1 MQNKTSKI
9 TENSYIQSVNKS
21 IDFMELH
28 YSEKITLEMLAAEG
42 CFSAWHFHRIF
53 KGIVG
58 ENPQEYLSRVRLEK
72 AVMLMNQKYSIT
84 EIALAAGFSSSSH
97 FSQTFKKHYNVSPK
111 QWHSR
116 ELIKRNA
123 GRQMP
128 CADFSD
134 QRVSVKIQNYPPLSV
149 AYIRNI
155 GSYDFKIGF
164 AWKRLMAWARKNDL
178 VSGSSHR
185 LSCSWDSPE
194 LTPDGKLRYDA
205 CIILPADIDASIRK
219 NAPVSFRSIEGGRY
233 AVFLFEGNLS
243 DLTSFYDTVYGDLL
257 PRSDLRLRES
267 IGYRV
272 HFETAAEQMRGICR
286 QELRVPLV

>member
-1 MQNKTSKI
+1 
-9 TENSYIQSVNKS
+9 
-21 IDFMELH
+21 MELH

-58 ENPQEYLSRVRLEK
+58 ETPQEYLNRIRLEK
-72 AVMLMNQKYSIT
+72 AVMLMDQNYSIT
-84 EIALAAGFSSSSH
+84 QIALATGFSSSSH
-97 FSQTFKKHYNVSPK
+97 FSQTFKKQYDISPK
-111 QWHSR
+111 QWYSR
-116 ELIKRNA
+116 KLEKKSERRI
-123 GRQMP
+123 MP
-128 CADFSD
+128 FGNFTD
-134 QRVSVKIQNYPPLSV
+134 QSVSFKIQNFPSLSI

-178 VSGSSHR
+178 VSISSHR
-185 LSCSWDSPE
+185 LSCSWDSPD

-205 CIILPADIDASIRK
+205 CIILPADIDGSIVK

-233 AVFLFEGNLS
+233 AVFQFEGNLS
-243 DLTSFYDTVYGDLL
+243 ELTAFYDTVYGDLL
-257 PRSDLRLRES
+257 PKSDLRLRES

-272 HFETAAEQMRGICR
+272 HFESAGEQMRGFCR
-286 QELRVPLV
+286 QELRVPLL